1 MVGVGHCPHDEAPN
15 LVNPLLIDFLNR
27 VNEKRKKTSI
37 QSTSIKQYEE
47 SSLSEGLGPWLE
59 SKVGVGGM
67 RFIGLI
73 SILPYVFFI
82 INASTGKPLYQLL
95 GF

>member
-1 MVGVGHCPHDEAPN
+1 
-15 LVNPLLIDFLNR
+15 VNPLLIDFLNR
-27 VNEKRKKTSI
+27 VSEKRKKISE
-37 QSTSIKQYEE
+37 QSTSSKQYEKR
-47 SSLSEGLGPWLE
+47 SLSEGLGPWLE

-67 RFIGLI
+67 RFIGLV